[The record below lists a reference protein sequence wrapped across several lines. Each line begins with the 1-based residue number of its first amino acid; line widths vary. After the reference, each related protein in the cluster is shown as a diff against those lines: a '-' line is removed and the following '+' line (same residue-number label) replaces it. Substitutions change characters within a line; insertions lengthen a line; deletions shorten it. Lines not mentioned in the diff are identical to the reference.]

1 MFTVAGLKQNGD
13 FTAGHPFKTYPM
25 SNQEFLM
32 LMKRM
37 RTTALMEADGYRQ
50 EKNYIK
56 QYECNIKAALLDE
69 LVEEFKKVV

>member
-1 MFTVAGLKQNGD
+1 
-13 FTAGHPFKTYPM
+13 
-25 SNQEFLM
+25 
-32 LMKRM
+32 M